1 MTRFIRPEPS
11 ISLLPRPAGTDRR
24 RFLKAATLLATPWLG
39 TPARACEFFT
49 TTLRVT
55 HPWTRVTPQEAPFAI
70 VIMKIDEVRRD
81 DRLIGV
87 NTPLAARAE
96 LVGLPQGLRG
106 GSSTASGLSLPIAR
120 GETLQFDERGVHV
133 RLFGLT
139 QPLLM
144 ARSYPM
150 SLVFEHGGELDA
162 ELNVDYEAA

>member
-1 MTRFIRPEPS
+1 MTRLILRTLTLS
-11 ISLLPRPAGTDRR
+11 QRQTTTGRR
-24 RFLKAATLLATPWLG
+24 QFMQAATLLAAPWLS

-55 HPWTRVTPQEAPFAI
+55 HPWTRVTPQEAPFAV

-87 NTPLAARAE
+87 RTPVATRAE
-96 LVGLPQGLRG
+96 LVGLSDAVRG
-106 GSSTASGLSLPIAR
+106 GMSSPSALSLPIPR
-120 GETLQFDERGVHV
+120 GETLQFDEGGLHV

-144 ARSYPM
+144 ARTYPM
-150 SLVFEHGGELDA
+150 SLVFEHGGELEA
-162 ELNVDYEAA
+162 ELNVDYEAG